1 MKTAMDIL
9 RFALGV
15 FAGLLVISLIAEG
28 IEFSLVTLVHR
39 GVTMDEQ
46 VYFGI
51 RNQPWFLLLKFI
63 YNGIALY
70 VGGWLAARI
79 ASRWN
84 WNCALTLALI
94 QTGAFIWGMTL
105 SEYAGT
111 TPAWAW
117 VLLTIEIPPVTL
129 WGGWRGSRI
138 R

>member
-9 RFALGV
+9 RFALGG

-39 GVTMDEQ
+39 EVTMDEQ

-63 YNGIALY
+63 YNGIALF

-79 ASRWN
+79 VSRWKRA
-84 WNCALTLALI
+84 CVLSLALA
-94 QTGAFIWGMTL
+94 QTAAFIWGMTL

-111 TPAWAW
+111 TPVWAW
-117 VLLTIEIPPVTL
+117 ILLAIEIPPAIL
-129 WGGWRGSRI
+129 LGGWKGSRI
-138 R
+138 